1 MLVSSYFD
9 AEGNYFEDKLEYENK
24 REEDVQIANGVLVVE
39 CRIVMLNCSK
49 KRSRSQIIFVVVVG
63 YNMHVQ
69 PLVNSYIP
77 S

>member
-49 KRSRSQIIFVVVVG
+49 KKKQESDHFCCCCWLQHARAAISQ
-63 YNMHVQ
+63 
-69 PLVNSYIP
+69 
-77 S
+77 